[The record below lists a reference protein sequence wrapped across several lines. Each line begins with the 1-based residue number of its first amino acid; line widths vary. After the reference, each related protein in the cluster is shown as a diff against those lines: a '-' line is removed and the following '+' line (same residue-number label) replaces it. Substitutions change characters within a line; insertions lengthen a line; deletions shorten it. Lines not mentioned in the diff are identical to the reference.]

1 MCNHPTRPYFGM
13 FFPGL
18 QCPRRVGNLLRR
30 QVGIDVEDL
39 LTDLRLADQLPG
51 PHRVDAGSVIPKRAD
66 RRVVGDT
73 LPTYWTR
80 K

>member
-18 QCPRRVGNLLRR
+18 QCPRRVGNLLLR
-30 QVGIDVEDL
+30 QVGIDVGDL

-51 PHRVDAGSVIPKRAD
+51 PQRVDAGSVIPKRAD

>member
-1 MCNHPTRPYFGM
+1 MCNHPTRPYFGK

-39 LTDLRLADQLPG
+39 LTGLHFADQLPG
-51 PHRVDAGSVIPKRAD
+51 PHRIDAGSVTPKLAD
-66 RRVVGDT
+66 CRVVGDN

-80 K
+80 Q